1 MCGCGCGTFPEGPQ
15 GVQGP
20 AGLDG
25 VTITYKAN
33 EAAANPA
40 TPNTGDVVIVQDTGN
55 HYQWSGASWVA
66 KVKDLGWVSGTEDSI
81 AFYDQA
87 VGKLSNN
94 ATLTFRYRV
103 HNDTLFFYVKIEKTF
118 DAGGAEFPEVLTAIT
133 IDLSTVLAP
142 FNNLVCGFQTTG
154 VWSDV
159 SGDTTPWY
167 YRFNNGKVLEIGS
180 GVAGALLDPQI
191 SFTAGNTYTWEF
203 NGMSEISWI

>member
-55 HYQWSGASWVA
+55 HYQWNGASWVA

-81 AFYDQA
+81 AFYGGG
-87 VGKLSNN
+87 VGKTSA
-94 ATLTFRYRV
+94 ATVTVRYRV
-103 HNDTLFFYVKIEKTF
+103 HNDTLFYYIKIVKQFNNTTDVPVECNAVT
-118 DAGGAEFPEVLTAIT
+118 V
-133 IDLSTVLAP
+133 DLSTILAP
-142 FNNLVCGFQTTG
+142 FNNLTSGFHTTG
-154 VWSDV
+154 VYSTN
-159 SGDTTPWY
+159 SSTTSNWY
-167 YRFNNGKVLEIGS
+167 YRFNGGKVLEIGS
-180 GVAGALLDPQI
+180 GVGGSLLDPDI
-191 SFTAGNTYTWEF
+191 AYDALTDVTWEL